1 MGMSKQQPYVPPP
14 PVDYG
19 SESRQREKE
28 QKEMDDSLKAEKTAL
43 LDKKKKGRYS
53 LLLTGG
59 EGDQDDADIKTRS
72 LLGSGKKP

>member
-1 MGMSKQQPYVPPP
+1 MGSKQQPYVPPP
-14 PVDYG
+14 PVDY
-19 SESRQREKE
+19 SKEANTREE
-28 QKEMDDSLKAEKTAL
+28 ETKEMEEELQAEKTAL

-72 LLGSGKKP
+72 LLGAGKKP